1 MVLAEVGL
9 GAFPPGAHE
18 PVIQTGADGGAYQRN
33 HATRPLLNH
42 LSAGARGDTLDDA
55 WDELVDNFFL
65 QKFAADIDSGRAG
78 GGDPEFGDFAI
89 GVELKTVNQAQ
100 LLNRA
105 HGDGGKDAE
114 IGDDGDQPA
123 KAEAGALNGCE
134 SHSAVNYIV
143 GHRVE
148 FAYLERIYSV
158 IAADGHPV
166 SSSEL
171 YQESCRINLNR
182 GVGARQARDQRL
194 FGASAQ
200 PRFGFR
206 IGHCINHSAARRRM
220 PSGHSSPCASIT
232 VTPKNIMSTGK
243 LQIVPLGG
251 LGEFGMNCMAVR
263 WGDDIIVI
271 DAGLMFPEAEL
282 LGVDIVVPDI
292 SYLIENRQRVRGI
305 ILTHGHEDHIGALPW
320 ILSELKVPV
329 WGTEFTLAYVE
340 DKLDEHGLLEDADL
354 REMHAGERFKAG
366 VFTVHPIRVTH
377 SLVDCVA
384 LAIHT
389 PLGVIIHTGDFKV
402 DPTPTDNHLFDLH
415 SFAEYGKQG
424 VLALFQD
431 STNVERKGYTPSE
444 RAVRRKFD
452 EVFAHT
458 QRRLFISCFSSS
470 IHRIR
475 LAVELAHQHGRKVA
489 FVGRSM
495 NNSAEIAEDLGYLE
509 IPDGLVINPGEMKNF
524 PPEKVCV
531 MISGTQ
537 GEPMSALSR
546 AAVDN
551 HKHAKIEKGDT
562 VVLSSRIIPGNE
574 KTIYRMID
582 HLFRREAHVIYEDST
597 SPPIHVSGHA
607 SQEELKLIINLVKP
621 KYFIP
626 VHGEYRQLKL
636 HAEMA
641 GAMHSSVG
649 KVMLIESGDILEF
662 DEHNARKAGRVNVG
676 RVCIDSGSRTD
687 VVEDLII
694 KDRRHLS
701 EDGIVLPI
709 IAINKL
715 TGRVETA
722 PEIVTRGFN
731 PGEDGLLDGA
741 RRIVEDTL
749 AHSSEEEKADYG
761 VIKEKIRA
769 DLKRYISRQ
778 TQKRPLIMPV
788 ILEI

>member
-1 MVLAEVGL
+1 
-9 GAFPPGAHE
+9 
-18 PVIQTGADGGAYQRN
+18 
-33 HATRPLLNH
+33 
-42 LSAGARGDTLDDA
+42 
-55 WDELVDNFFL
+55 
-65 QKFAADIDSGRAG
+65 
-78 GGDPEFGDFAI
+78 
-89 GVELKTVNQAQ
+89 
-100 LLNRA
+100 
-105 HGDGGKDAE
+105 
-114 IGDDGDQPA
+114 
-123 KAEAGALNGCE
+123 
-134 SHSAVNYIV
+134 
-143 GHRVE
+143 
-148 FAYLERIYSV
+148 
-158 IAADGHPV
+158 
-166 SSSEL
+166 
-171 YQESCRINLNR
+171 
-182 GVGARQARDQRL
+182 
-194 FGASAQ
+194 
-200 PRFGFR
+200 
-206 IGHCINHSAARRRM
+206 M
-220 PSGHSSPCASIT
+220 P
-232 VTPKNIMSTGK
+232 TGK
-243 LQIVPLGG
+243 LQVIPLGG

-292 SYLIENRQRVRGI
+292 SYLTENRQRVRGI

-320 ILSELKVPV
+320 VLSELNVPV

-340 DKLDEHGLLEDADL
+340 DKLDEHELLDDADL
-354 REMHAGERFKAG
+354 REMRPNERFKVG
-366 VFTVHPIRVTH
+366 PFTVHPIHVTH

-402 DPTPTDNHLFDLH
+402 DPTPTDNKLFDLH
-415 SFAEYGKQG
+415 TFAEYGKTG
-424 VLALFQD
+424 VLALLQD

-458 QRRLFISCFSSS
+458 KRRLFISCFSSS
-470 IHRIR
+470 IHRIN
-475 LAVELAHQHGRKVA
+475 LAVQLAHEHGRKVA
-489 FVGRSM
+489 FLGRSM
-495 NNSAEIAEDLGYLE
+495 NNSAEIAEDLGYIE
-509 IPDGLVINPGEMKNF
+509 VPDGLVINPGEMKNF

-531 MISGTQ
+531 LISGTQ

-582 HLFRREAHVIYEDST
+582 HLFRREAYVIYEDGT

-621 KYFIP
+621 RYFIP
-626 VHGEYRQLKL
+626 IHGEYRQLKL

-641 GAMHSSVG
+641 GAMHGSVG
-649 KVMLIESGDILEF
+649 KVMLIESGDVLEF
-662 DEHNARKAGRVNVG
+662 DELGARKTTRIKVG
-676 RVCIDSGSRTD
+676 RVCIDSGNRTD
-687 VVEDLII
+687 VVEDLIV
-694 KDRRHLS
+694 KDRLHLS

-709 IAINKL
+709 VAINKL
-715 TGRVETA
+715 SGEVESGI
-722 PEIVTRGFN
+722 EIVTRGFN
-731 PGEDGLLDGA
+731 PGEDGLMEGA
-741 RRIVEDTL
+741 KRIVEDTL
-749 AHSSEEEKADYG
+749 AHSSDEEKGDYG

-769 DLKRYISRQ
+769 DLKRYISKQ

>member
-1 MVLAEVGL
+1 
-9 GAFPPGAHE
+9 
-18 PVIQTGADGGAYQRN
+18 
-33 HATRPLLNH
+33 
-42 LSAGARGDTLDDA
+42 
-55 WDELVDNFFL
+55 
-65 QKFAADIDSGRAG
+65 
-78 GGDPEFGDFAI
+78 
-89 GVELKTVNQAQ
+89 
-100 LLNRA
+100 
-105 HGDGGKDAE
+105 
-114 IGDDGDQPA
+114 
-123 KAEAGALNGCE
+123 
-134 SHSAVNYIV
+134 
-143 GHRVE
+143 
-148 FAYLERIYSV
+148 
-158 IAADGHPV
+158 
-166 SSSEL
+166 
-171 YQESCRINLNR
+171 
-182 GVGARQARDQRL
+182 
-194 FGASAQ
+194 
-200 PRFGFR
+200 
-206 IGHCINHSAARRRM
+206 M
-220 PSGHSSPCASIT
+220 P
-232 VTPKNIMSTGK
+232 TGK
-243 LQIVPLGG
+243 LHIVPLGG

-292 SYLIENRQRVRGI
+292 SYLIENRQRVRAI

-320 ILSELKVPV
+320 ILSELNVPV
-329 WGTEFTLAYVE
+329 WGTEFTLALLE
-340 DKLDEHGLLEDADL
+340 DKLEEHGLLEDADL
-354 REMHAGERFKAG
+354 REIRSGERFKVG
-366 VFTVHPIRVTH
+366 PFTIHPIHVTH

-389 PLGVIIHTGDFKV
+389 PLGVLIHTGDFKV
-402 DPTPTDNHLFDLH
+402 DPTPTDNKMFDLH
-415 SFAEYGKQG
+415 AFAEYGKQG

-458 QRRLFISCFSSS
+458 KRRLFISCFSSS
-470 IHRIR
+470 IHRIK
-475 LAVELAHQHGRKVA
+475 LAVELAWQHGRKVA

-495 NNSAEIAEDLGYLE
+495 TNTSEIAEDLGYIE
-509 IPDGLVINPGEMKNF
+509 IPEGLLIHPGDMKIY

-574 KTIYRMID
+574 KAIYRMVD
-582 HLFRREAHVIYEDST
+582 HLFRRQAHVIYEDGS
-597 SPPIHVSGHA
+597 SPPIHVSGHG

-649 KVMLIESGDILEF
+649 SVMLIESGDILEL
-662 DEHNARKAGRVNVG
+662 DELGARKAGRVNVG

-715 TGRVETA
+715 SGRVESS
-722 PEIVTRGFN
+722 PEIVTRGFA
-731 PGEDGLLDGA
+731 PGEDGFVDGA
-741 RRIVEDTL
+741 RQLVMQTL
-749 AHSSEEEKADYG
+749 DQSSDEEKADYG

-769 DLKRYISRQ
+769 DLKRYISKQ

>member
-1 MVLAEVGL
+1 
-9 GAFPPGAHE
+9 
-18 PVIQTGADGGAYQRN
+18 
-33 HATRPLLNH
+33 
-42 LSAGARGDTLDDA
+42 
-55 WDELVDNFFL
+55 
-65 QKFAADIDSGRAG
+65 
-78 GGDPEFGDFAI
+78 
-89 GVELKTVNQAQ
+89 
-100 LLNRA
+100 
-105 HGDGGKDAE
+105 
-114 IGDDGDQPA
+114 
-123 KAEAGALNGCE
+123 
-134 SHSAVNYIV
+134 
-143 GHRVE
+143 
-148 FAYLERIYSV
+148 
-158 IAADGHPV
+158 
-166 SSSEL
+166 
-171 YQESCRINLNR
+171 
-182 GVGARQARDQRL
+182 
-194 FGASAQ
+194 
-200 PRFGFR
+200 
-206 IGHCINHSAARRRM
+206 M
-220 PSGHSSPCASIT
+220 P
-232 VTPKNIMSTGK
+232 TGK
-243 LQIVPLGG
+243 LQVIPLGG

-292 SYLIENRQRVRGI
+292 SYLVENRQKVRGI

-320 ILSELKVPV
+320 FLAELKVPV

-340 DKLDEHGLLEDADL
+340 DKLDEHGLLDDADL
-354 REMHAGERFKAG
+354 REIRPNERFKAG
-366 VFTVHPIRVTH
+366 AFTIHPIHVTH

-402 DPTPTDNHLFDLH
+402 DPTPTDNKLFDLH
-415 SFAEYGKQG
+415 SFAEYGKNG

-452 EVFAHT
+452 EIFAHT

-470 IHRIR
+470 IHRIK
-475 LAVELAHQHGRKVA
+475 LAVELAHAHGRKIA
-489 FVGRSM
+489 FIGRSM
-495 NNSAEIAEDLGYLE
+495 NNSSEIAEDLGYIE
-509 IPDGLVINPGEMKNF
+509 VPEGLVINPGEMKNF

-531 MISGTQ
+531 LISGTQ

-582 HLFRREAHVIYEDST
+582 HLFRREAYVIYDDGT
-597 SPPIHVSGHA
+597 YPPVHVSGHGC
-607 SQEELKLIINLVKP
+607 QDELKLIINLVKP
-621 KYFIP
+621 RYFIP
-626 VHGEYRQLKL
+626 IHGEYRQLKL

-641 GAMHSSVG
+641 GAMHGSVG
-649 KVMLIESGDILEF
+649 KVMLIESGDVLEF
-662 DEHNARKAGRVNVG
+662 DEHGARKAGRVNVG
-676 RVCIDSGSRTD
+676 RVCIDSGNRTD

-709 IAINKL
+709 IAIHKL
-715 TGRVETA
+715 TGRIETT

-731 PGEDGLLDGA
+731 PGEDGLLEGA
-741 RRIVEDTL
+741 RQIVMDTL
-749 AHSSEEEKADYG
+749 DQSSEEEKADYG
-761 VIKEKIRA
+761 VIKEKIRT
-769 DLKRYISRQ
+769 DLKRYISKQ
-778 TQKRPLIMPV
+778 TQRRPLIMPV